1 MNLLKV
7 GEVLSF
13 QMTSRG
19 GLPVKILKF
28 QSEPLQKYRKYIEIH
43 VKYTYNRVENCD
55 GHTGTVNRKNPS
67 S

>member
-1 MNLLKV
+1 MNILKI

-13 QMTSRG
+13 QVTSGG
-19 GLPVKILKF
+19 GLPVQNFKI
-28 QSEPLQKYRKYIEIH
+28 SIGAHSKYSKYIEIH

-55 GHTGTVNRKNPS
+55 GHTGTVNRKNQS